1 MQNYRTNRIPI
12 ENPTIES
19 SERSPETKVHG
30 LRKNFLDTL
39 NQITRDQSI
48 SFSPLDSWVYILAI
62 PASFRYSL
70 DEAKQIAKEIQHT
83 ILPPKKPRS
92 LFQIM
97 TWAEIGNEQYA
108 TTPSFREWYKGT
120 GPHFDDGCQFI
131 FFIDTETVLQQIN
144 QALKPYNFA
153 VSNQDDLGQ
162 TSISDGHLAMNLP
175 LMRLVEKCIWM
186 ATDLNEVLDT
196 WAQTLTPKFKQ
207 FQALLKALKAHFRD
221 ARFKVEKRRIF
232 MESEQCSG
240 ELNYERISDAIEF
253 SKLTPSEWLK
263 PLNMIDVL
271 SFDTRVVVQA
281 RSHSFMRVWPGS
293 LCEAKEGLV
302 LVCEKELPDR
312 LIALNAASEADAERF
327 TRFWTEDKRLMP
339 SRQFKAHSFCH
350 DDNEFFT
357 MGIVGDQVASIV
369 LYPELVKSAL
379 LTSYAA
385 PKRVRLVAASEDI
398 LVIAHEKAPWPSV
411 EEAIRRAHA
420 LLLRLLPDGS
430 DALFYD
436 KMIDLPT
443 HGCGKFAFNP
453 IPAPYFDLMET
464 AADASLAL
472 PPGRSHYLRGL
483 AFELIREW
491 SLAEQEFR
499 RAFSSDS
506 SDGDIS
512 HALGRA
518 LSELGRYKESLQF
531 LKRAINAVPNDP
543 EIANTYGL
551 ALLKSNHM
559 DLAARSF
566 ERAVELAPD
575 DPQFL
580 SNLGQSYFQ
589 SQRLKDAERVL
600 NKALEYAPNFSDAHS
615 TMSQIRWRQGDLTS
629 ARKHARK
636 AFAANPG
643 NKGVQDLLWALTVDE
658 QK

>member
-12 ENPTIES
+12 ENPAIES
-19 SERSPETKVHG
+19 SEKSPEKKAHG

-39 NQITRDQSI
+39 DQITRDQSI

-97 TWAEIGNEQYA
+97 TWHEIANEHYNM
-108 TTPSFREWYKGT
+108 TPSFREWYKGI
-120 GPHFDDGCQFI
+120 GQHFDDGCQFI

-144 QALKPYNFA
+144 QALKPYNFE
-153 VSNQDDLGQ
+153 VSNQDTLGQ
-162 TSISDGHLAMNLP
+162 TFISDGHLEMKLP
-175 LMRLVEKCIWM
+175 LMQLVEKCLWM
-186 ATDLNEVLDT
+186 ATDLNEVLET
-196 WAQTLTPKFKQ
+196 WSRTLTPQFKQ
-207 FQALLKALKAHFRD
+207 FQAILRALKAHFKD
-221 ARFKVEKRRIF
+221 AHFKVEKRRIF
-232 MESEQCSG
+232 METQQGSG
-240 ELNYERISDAIEF
+240 ELNYEKIAHAIEY

-263 PLNMIDVL
+263 PLTVIDVL
-271 SFDTRVVVQA
+271 SFETHVIVGA
-281 RSHSFMRVWPGS
+281 RSQAYTRVWPGS

-302 LVCEKELPDR
+302 MVCEKELPDR
-312 LIALNAASEADAERF
+312 LIALNAASEHDSERF
-327 TRFWTEDKRLMP
+327 QRFLMEDKRLLP

-350 DDNEFFT
+350 DDGELFT
-357 MGIVGDQVASIV
+357 MALVGDQVASIV
-369 LYPELVKSAL
+369 LYPELVRSAL

-385 PKRVRLVAASEDI
+385 PKRVRVVAASEDI
-398 LVIAHEKAPWPSV
+398 VVIAHEKAPWPSI

-436 KMIDLPT
+436 KIIDVPM

-453 IPAPYFDLMET
+453 IPTPYFDLMET
-464 AADASLAL
+464 AEDASLAL

-491 SLAEQEFR
+491 GLAEAEFR
-499 RAFSSDS
+499 RAFGADS

-531 LKRAINAVPNDP
+531 LKRAINCVPNDP

-551 ALLKSNHM
+551 ALLKSNHT

-580 SNLGQSYFQ
+580 SNLGQSYFM

-600 NKALEYAPNFSDAHS
+600 SKALEYAPNFSDAHS
-615 TMSQIRWRQGDLTS
+615 TMSQIRWRQGDLIS